1 MMLNGKNTSRRA
13 PGAALGGLLAALA
26 VSGCSNNQPA
36 TPPTNTV
43 VTTTPSAPP
52 TTTTTV
58 TPGGTTT
65 ATANPNGPD
74 TKINTNA
81 GPGTSN
87 GTDVDTA
94 EAIKKAI
101 VDNNQMTGS
110 RVEPVVTG
118 GVARLNGTV
127 QNQQQ
132 KALAA
137 TTASKTPGVSSVI
150 NKLQIVATGG
160 AHATP
165 AKPKTIVKVFNH
177 TTVVHDKQY
186 VPVPVPSD
194 NTNGGN
200 SDNTSNGAGDNG
212 GNGSSDN
219 GNGGSSTAAPN
230 APSAPGGN
238 P

>member
-1 MMLNGKNTSRRA
+1 MQKGMILARR
-13 PGAALGGLLAALA
+13 PVGATACGLLAALA
-26 VSGCSNNQPA
+26 LTGCNNNPPE

-43 VTTTPSAPP
+43 VTTNPAPP
-52 TTTTTV
+52 AGTTTTV
-58 TPGGTTT
+58 TPGAATTT
-65 ATANPNGPD
+65 TSAAPTGPD

-87 GTDVDTA
+87 GTDAATA
-94 EAIKKAI
+94 DAVNAAI
-101 VDNNQMTGS
+101 VHNKQMTGS
-110 RVEPVVTG
+110 RVEAVVTN

-150 NKLQIVATGG
+150 NKLTIIATGG
-160 AHATP
+160 AH

-194 NTNGGN
+194 KGNDNANGNGGN
-200 SDNTSNGAGDNG
+200 SDNGAGNDNGTSDNSGKGSNDKG
-212 GNGSSDN
+212 GNGDNTQSS
-219 GNGGSSTAAPN
+219 GS
-230 APSAPGGN
+230 N